1 MLTTRTKVRGFKPV
15 IIEGIPTYIAIRHY
29 LKYQGKEGRE
39 IKLIVS
45 KKIKS

>member
-15 IIEGIPTYIAIRHY
+15 INEDIPTYIAIRHY
-29 LKYQGKEGRE
+29 FGYQEREGRE
-39 IKLIVS
+39 IKLIVT